1 MGDPSDLAL
10 RARRLVLSLAGCDLG
25 PYKDNLL
32 LRHLRALARKA
43 GFADAQVY
51 LDHLEQAGPGAAAPA
66 AQLARG
72 ASVQVSG
79 FFRDPEVFAALEAL
93 AYPELFG
100 SATGDTLRVW
110 CAACARGQEA
120 YSLAIS
126 LERFART
133 RGLAQRVAV
142 LGTDVDEGAL
152 AAARA
157 GVYGPR
163 YMEELPAP
171 LREEAFERAGPGAWR
186 VRPQVR
192 RLVRFRK
199 ADLLAPRTHPTGSD
213 LVSCRNLLIYLRRP
227 VQEELILGLRR
238 ALRPGGYLVLGA
250 SETAL
255 GRPWGLL
262 EHVSPAHRI
271 YRRPREDSDT
281 A

>member
-1 MGDPSDLAL
+1 MGDPSPLAL
-10 RARRLVLSLAGCDLG
+10 RARRLVLSLAGADLG

-32 LRHLRALARKA
+32 LRHVRALAREA
-43 GFADAQVY
+43 GFADPEVY
-51 LDHLEQAGPGAAAPA
+51 LDHLEQAGQDAAAQA

-72 ASVQVSG
+72 VSVQVSG
-79 FFRDPEVFAALEAL
+79 FFRDPDVFAALEAL
-93 AYPELFG
+93 AYPALFRPG
-100 SATGDTLRVW
+100 TGDILRVW

-126 LERFART
+126 LRRYARS

-142 LGTDVDEGAL
+142 VATDVDEGAL
-152 AAARA
+152 AAAQA
-157 GVYGPR
+157 GVYGHR
-163 YMEELPAP
+163 HVEELPAP
-171 LREEAFERAGPGAWR
+171 VRDEAFERLGAGTWR
-186 VRPQVR
+186 VRPELR
-192 RLVRFRK
+192 RVVRFRR
-199 ADLLAPRTHPTGSD
+199 ADLLDSRTHPTGMD

-227 VQEELILGLRR
+227 VQEELILGLRQ

-262 EHVSPAHRI
+262 EHVSPIHRI
-271 YRRPREDSDT
+271 YRRSEDPGN